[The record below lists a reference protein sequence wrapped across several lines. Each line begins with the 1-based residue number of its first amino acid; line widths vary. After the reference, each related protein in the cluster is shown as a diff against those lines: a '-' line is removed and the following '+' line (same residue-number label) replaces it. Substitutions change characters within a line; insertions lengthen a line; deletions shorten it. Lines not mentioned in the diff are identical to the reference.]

1 MNKSISTIK
10 APEFIN
16 LQPLDINPLMSSCE
30 IKVLYIGQNRNC
42 SYISKEVA
50 ADMAKT
56 LRGSPIVGYFKKET
70 DDFRDH
76 GEQIVMDDAG
86 IHFNCLTIPYGFVS
100 PNAEVWFQEFE
111 DTDDFGNVVT
121 REYLMTTGYLWTGQ
135 FPEIKEAVDNGRPQS
150 MELDENSLSGKWST
164 DSKTGIEFFIIN
176 DSTFSKLCILG
187 EDVEPCFEGASIQTT
202 FSKELDNNFK
212 HTLFSMMKDL
222 QEVIGKGGNQMENLN
237 TTVDKNDIIVNENIQ
252 ENIEQAESPV
262 EEVSAEDNA
271 TIENSDNTE
280 DTVETTE
287 STAAEQSE
295 DSTADT
301 TDTVEVPTETTYTE
315 AQVQA
320 IKNEAADKYSK
331 LSADYEALSQEVNEL
346 REFKLAID
354 NQKKDELINSFYML
368 SDTDKADVIENK
380 TKYSYDEIEAKLAVI
395 CVRNK
400 VNFNE
405 QTSSEHEQ
413 PVMTFS
419 CEETDNVPAWLKAVQ
434 RTQAKNK

>member
-16 LQPLDINPLMSSCE
+16 LQPLDVNPLMSSCE

-50 ADMAKT
+50 ADMAKS
-56 LRGSPIVGYFKKET
+56 LRGSPIVGYFKEEG

-76 GEQIVMDDAG
+76 GEQIVIDDAG
-86 IHFNCLTIPYGFVS
+86 VHFNCLTVPYGFVS

-111 DTDDFGNVVT
+111 DTDDFGNIVT

-135 FPEIKEAVDNGRPQS
+135 FPEIKKAIEEGRPQS

-164 DSKTGIEFFIIN
+164 DNKTGIDFFIIN
-176 DSTFSKLCILG
+176 DATFSKLCILG

-222 QEVIGKGGNQMENLN
+222 QEVIGKGGNQMENLD
-237 TTVDKNDIIVNENIQ
+237 TTVDKNDSIVNENIQ
-252 ENIEQAESPV
+252 ENIESAETST
-262 EEVSAEDNA
+262 EEIPAEDNA
-271 TIENSDNTE
+271 AIENSNGAE
-280 DTVETTE
+280 DTVDTTE
-287 STAAEQSE
+287 SVAVEQSE
-295 DSTADT
+295 DSTTDT
-301 TDTVEVPTETTYTE
+301 TEAPTETTYTE

-320 IKNEAADKYSK
+320 IRDEAADKYSK
-331 LSADYEALSQEVNEL
+331 LSADYEVLSQEIKEL
-346 REFKLAID
+346 RDFKLSID

-380 TKYSYDEIEAKLAVI
+380 SKYSYDEIEAKLAVI

-405 QTSSEHEQ
+405 QTSSDVKQ
-413 PVMTFS
+413 PTMTFS